1 MAEEVLE
8 QIIPVG
14 TTGNGTFGER
24 LENADILRAA
34 LQFLVEV
41 IGATPTVTFD
51 WQGSLDGQN
60 WVSIRYTTDLV
71 DTVAQGARAVT
82 VLGPNLE
89 WMYDQAGRFFRRFRV
104 VVTANTN
111 VTYSAVLV
119 LQTRS

>member
-14 TTGNGTFGER
+14 STGNGTFSMR
-24 LENADILRAA
+24 AENADIFRAA

-41 IGATPTVTFD
+41 AGATPTVTFD
-51 WQGSLDGQN
+51 WQGSLDGSN
-60 WVSIRYTTDLV
+60 WVSMRYTTDLV

-82 VLGPNLE
+82 AVGAYPE
-89 WMYDQAGRFFRRFRV
+89 WMYDQAGRFFRKFRV

-111 VTYSAVLV
+111 VTYSAVLA
-119 LQTRS
+119 LQSRT